1 MRFVDEAK
9 ITVEAGKGGNGCLSF
24 RREKYIPKGGP
35 DGGDGGDGG
44 SVYLVTNASLNTLI
58 DFRYK
63 RYFKAEKGRHGQGKQ
78 CSGKSGDDY
87 LIEVPVGTIVKDLNT
102 DEHIADMTEPGQ
114 RLLVAK
120 GGRGGLGNV
129 HFKSSINQ
137 APRKTIPGSSGEVR
151 ELSLELQL
159 LADVGLLGLP
169 NAGKSTFLSRV
180 SKATPKIAD
189 YPFTTLYPE
198 LGVVSCGM
206 DRSFVLADLPGLI
219 EGASSGSGLG
229 IQFLKHLKRNRVLLH
244 MVDLFPLENEDIINN
259 INVIEN
265 ELKLFSEE
273 LYNTPRWLVFNKI
286 DVVTETQVNEKVA
299 RIKENMSPMDMCF
312 TISAVSGQGCDE
324 LVQAVMSYLE
334 SMSSEQNEDENA
346 Q

>member
-44 SVYLVTNASLNTLI
+44 SVFLVTNPSLNTLI

-78 CSGKSGDDY
+78 CSGRSGDDCI
-87 LIEVPVGTIVKDLNT
+87 IEVPVGTIVADKHT
-102 DEHIADMTEPGQ
+102 DEHIADLIEADQ
-114 RLLVAK
+114 KLLVAK
-120 GGRGGLGNV
+120 GGQGGLGNV

-137 APRKTIPGSSGEVR
+137 APRKTIPGSTGEVR
-151 ELSLELQL
+151 ELNLELQL

-180 SKATPKIAD
+180 SKATPKVAD
-189 YPFTTLYPE
+189 YPFTTLHPE
-198 LGVVSCGM
+198 LGVVSCGV

-219 EGASSGSGLG
+219 EGASAGTGLG
-229 IQFLKHLKRNRVLLH
+229 FQFLRHLKRNRLLLH
-244 MVDLFPLENEDIINN
+244 MVDLFPMENQDIAEN

-265 ELKLFSEE
+265 ELKQFSED
-273 LYNTPRWLVFNKI
+273 LYQTPRWLVFNKI
-286 DVVTETQVNEKVA
+286 DAATSNQVAEKVA
-299 RIKENMSPMDMCF
+299 NITTAISQVDRVF
-312 TISAVSGQGCDE
+312 TLSAVSGQGCDE
-324 LVQAVMSYLE
+324 LIQAIMTYLE
-334 SMSSEQNEDENA
+334 TLSKPDAEDNHA
-346 Q
+346 

>member
-24 RREKYIPKGGP
+24 RREKNIPKGGP

-44 SVYLVTNASLNTLI
+44 SIYLVTNPSLNTLI

-63 RYFKAEKGRHGQGKQ
+63 RYFQAEKGRHGEGKQ
-78 CSGKSGDDY
+78 CSGKSGDDCF
-87 LIEVPVGTIVKDLNT
+87 IEVPVGTIVKDKYT
-102 DEHIADMTEPGQ
+102 DEHIADLIEPDQ
-114 RLLVAK
+114 QLLVAK
-120 GGRGGLGNV
+120 GGQGGLGNI

-137 APRKTIPGSSGEVR
+137 APRRTIPGSSGETR
-151 ELSLELQL
+151 ELNLELQL

-180 SKATPKIAD
+180 SKARPKVAD

-198 LGVVSCGM
+198 LGVVSCGL

-219 EGASSGSGLG
+219 EGASDGTGLG
-229 IQFLKHLKRNRVLLH
+229 IQFLRHLKRNRLLLH
-244 MVDLFPLENEDIINN
+244 MVDLFPMDDQDIVEN

-265 ELKLFSEE
+265 ELKQFSED
-273 LYNTPRWLVFNKI
+273 LYQTPRWLVFNKI
-286 DVVTETQVNEKVA
+286 DAASTQQVAEKMGEITAKIGPVD
-299 RIKENMSPMDMCF
+299 RYF

-324 LVQAVMSYLE
+324 LTQAVMSY
-334 SMSSEQNEDENA
+334 
-346 Q
+346 

>member
-44 SVYLVTNASLNTLI
+44 SVYLVVNPSLNTLI

-78 CSGKSGDDY
+78 CSGKSGDDCY
-87 LIEVPVGTIVKDLNT
+87 IQVPVGTIVKDKNT
-102 DEHIADMTEPGQ
+102 DEHIADLIEPDQ
-114 RLLVAK
+114 QLLVAK
-120 GGRGGLGNV
+120 GGQGGLGNV

-137 APRKTIPGSSGEVR
+137 APRKTIPGSIGEIR
-151 ELSLELQL
+151 ELYLELQL

-180 SKATPKIAD
+180 SKATPKVAD
-189 YPFTTLYPE
+189 YPFTTLYPG
-198 LGVVSCGM
+198 LGVVSCGL

-219 EGASSGSGLG
+219 EGASTGTGLG
-229 IQFLKHLKRNRVLLH
+229 IQFLRHLKRNRILLH
-244 MVDLFPLENEDIINN
+244 MVDLFPMENEDIVEN
-259 INVIEN
+259 IRIVEN
-265 ELKLFSEE
+265 ELKLFSDD
-273 LYNTPRWLVFNKI
+273 LYKTPRWLVFNKI
-286 DVVTETQVNEKVA
+286 DAASTQQVDEKVEKIMGNITTVD
-299 RIKENMSPMDMCF
+299 RYFK
-312 TISAVSGQGCDE
+312 ISAVSGQGCDA
-324 LVQAVMSYLE
+324 LVQAVMSYLQ
-334 SMSSEQNEDENA
+334 SISKHDDEDENA
-346 Q
+346 

>member
-24 RREKYIPKGGP
+24 RREKNIPKGGP

-44 SVYLVTNASLNTLI
+44 NVYLLANAALNTLI

-63 RYFKAEKGRHGQGKQ
+63 RYFKAQKGRHGEGKQ
-78 CSGKSGDDY
+78 CSGKSGDDCV
-87 LIEVPVGTIVKDLNT
+87 IEVPVGTIVRDKNT
-102 DEHIADMTEPGQ
+102 NERIADLVEPDQ
-114 RLLVAK
+114 QLLVAK

-137 APRKTIPGSSGEVR
+137 APRKITPGTSGEVR
-151 ELSLELQL
+151 ELALELQL

-180 SKATPKIAD
+180 SKATPKVAD

-198 LGVVSCGM
+198 LGVVSVSL

-219 EGASSGSGLG
+219 EGAADGTGLG
-229 IQFLKHLKRNRVLLH
+229 IQFLRHLKRNRLLLH
-244 MVDLFPLENEDIINN
+244 VVDLFPMENTDIKNN
-259 INVIEN
+259 IKVIEN
-265 ELKLFSEE
+265 ELKHFSEE
-273 LYNTPRWLVFNKI
+273 LYETPRWLVFNKI
-286 DVVTETQVNEKVA
+286 DAATAQQVEDKVA
-299 RIKENMSPMDMCF
+299 EICKEITMLDRHF
-312 TISAVSGQGCDE
+312 TISAVSGQGCNE
-324 LVQAVMSYLE
+324 LIQAVMTYLE
-334 SMSSEQNEDENA
+334 SISKRDDEAENA